1 MRPTADRGA
10 SRTGY
15 NRIRMHNALEPSPRA
30 GLLIAAVRGKVMKP
44 NVFQETAAA
53 VAKRFGVSV
62 KALRVYEDAGL
73 LRPART
79 VAGWRIYRQPEL
91 ERLSAIMALKQLGLP
106 LKRIGDLLRGA
117 GDLAAALALQEAAL
131 EDAKAEAEEALALV
145 RTARAKLQGRERLSP
160 DELAKLVRSTAMSE
174 FKWNDKM
181 EALAQ
186 KHYTPEQLQELRGRP
201 FTAED
206 QARVSAAWAAVFAD
220 IDALGANPDPTTAK
234 ALEIGR
240 RAQALIA
247 EFTQGDPALFK
258 AAGAL
263 NRDAMADPALAKQ
276 MPGASHW
283 QFMGRVFEELKK

>member
-1 MRPTADRGA
+1 
-10 SRTGY
+10 
-15 NRIRMHNALEPSPRA
+15 
-30 GLLIAAVRGKVMKP
+30 MKP

-73 LRPART
+73 LKPART
-79 VAGWRIYRQPEL
+79 VAGWRIYRQPEI
-91 ERLSAIMALKQLGLP
+91 ERLSAILALKQLGLP
-106 LKRIGDLLRGA
+106 LKRIGELLRGS

-131 EDAKAEAEEALALV
+131 EDARSEAETALALV
-145 RTARAKLQGRERLSP
+145 RAARAKLQGREQLSP

-174 FKWNDKM
+174 MKWSPKM

-186 KHYTPEQLQELRGRP
+186 KHYTPAQLQELRARP

-206 QARVSAAWAAVFAD
+206 QARVSAAWAQVFAD
-220 IDALGANPDPTTAK
+220 IDALGADPDPSTPQ
-234 ALEIGR
+234 ALDIGR

-258 AAGAL
+258 AAGAM
-263 NRDAMADPALAKQ
+263 NCDAMADPDLAQQ
-276 MPGASHW
+276 MPTKPNHW

>member
-1 MRPTADRGA
+1 
-10 SRTGY
+10 
-15 NRIRMHNALEPSPRA
+15 
-30 GLLIAAVRGKVMKP
+30 MKP

-73 LRPART
+73 LKPART

-91 ERLSAIMALKQLGLP
+91 ERLSAILALKQLGLP
-106 LKRIGDLLRGA
+106 LKRIGELLRGA

-131 EDAKAEAEEALALV
+131 EDAKSEAEIALALV
-145 RTARAKLQGRERLSP
+145 RQARAKLQGRETLSP

-174 FKWNDKM
+174 MKWSPKM

-186 KHYTPEQLQELRGRP
+186 KHYTPEQLNDLRARP

-206 QARVSAAWAAVFAD
+206 QARVGAAWAQVFSD
-220 IDALGANPDPTTAK
+220 IDALGANPDPSSPQ
-234 ALEIGR
+234 ALDIGR

-247 EFTQGDPALFK
+247 EFTQGDPALFQ
-258 AAGAL
+258 AAGAM
-263 NRDAMADPALAKQ
+263 NREAMADPDLAQQ
-276 MPGASHW
+276 MPTKPNHW
-283 QFMGRVFEELKK
+283 QFMGRVFEELKKRG